1 MQCLCTVFLTSVSL
15 SWSIIQKQCY
25 VHFRCTTW
33 YFDLYMHYKPSRSIC
48 PWDFP
53 GKNTGVGCHFLY
65 QGIFLTQGSNP
76 HLLKLLHW
84 QADSLTLHHLGGPQT
99 LWNDSVQFS
108 HSVVSDSLWAHGLQH
123 ARPPC
128 PSPNPAVYPNSCP
141 SYHVLV
147 TWLIMHWSRNWSCT
161 DHLAFHALIMWFIM
175 CWSCLVSH
183 TDHVPL
189 EAMNIELS
197 RQESV
202 IRL

>member
-141 SYHVLV
+141 LSWYCHPTVLSSV
-147 TWLIMHWSRNWSCT
+147 VPFS
-161 DHLAFHALIMWFIM
+161 
-175 CWSCLVSH
+175 SCLQSFSTSECVQMSQLFPSGGQSIG
-183 TDHVPL
+183 VLAWRLVLP
-189 EAMNIELS
+189 MNT
-197 RQESV
+197 
-202 IRL
+202 